1 MIGIFGGTFDPVH
14 YGHLRAAVE
23 VKTLFGLDEVRLLP
37 SAQPPHRLQPV
48 ASARLRA
55 QMISLAIAKQPD
67 LVLDTREFNRS
78 GPSYMVDTLQSF
90 HEEFPEQTL
99 LLFIGT
105 DAFNHL
111 STWYQWQRLFTYAHI
126 VVITR
131 PGFVGGQ
138 LCDFFNDRLVHHAQE
153 LAEFPSG
160 KLFFQAI
167 TQLDISASAIR
178 NIFANH
184 QDPSFLLPQ
193 EVIDYIQQH
202 QLYEQH

>member
-1 MIGIFGGTFDPVH
+1 MMGIFGGTFDPVH

-37 SAQPPHRLQPV
+37 SAQPPHRLQPM

-55 QMISLAIAKQPD
+55 QMISLAIARQSG
-67 LVLDTREFNRS
+67 LILDTRELDRS
-78 GPSYMVDTLQSF
+78 GPSYMVDTIQSLN
-90 HEEFPEQTL
+90 EEFSEQTL

-111 STWYQWQRLFTYAHI
+111 STWYQWQRLFSYAHI
-126 VVITR
+126 VVMTR
-131 PGFVGGQ
+131 PGFVVGQ
-138 LCDFFNDRLVHHAQE
+138 LCDFFNDRLVRHAQA
-153 LAEFPSG
+153 LADFPYG

-167 TQLDISASAIR
+167 TPLDISASAIR
-178 NIFANH
+178 KLFANH